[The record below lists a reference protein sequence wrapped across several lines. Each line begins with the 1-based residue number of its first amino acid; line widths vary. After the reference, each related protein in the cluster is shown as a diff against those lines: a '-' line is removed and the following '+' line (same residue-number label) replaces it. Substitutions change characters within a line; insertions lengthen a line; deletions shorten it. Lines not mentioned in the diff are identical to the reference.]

1 MSKRAAAFLQR
12 MMLAC
17 CCLFAVSQPNAQ
29 TLSLN
34 EQFVAGWNLAGNSAD
49 SALDVAGVFGGADT
63 AGNVVSVWSWNAAQS
78 KWAFYSPK
86 LSATALTDYAN
97 QKGYDLLQ
105 VITPGAG
112 YWINASG
119 PFSLP
124 ARSVSPVKLLGLQPG
139 WNLTSV
145 GRDLAATDA
154 AALIKSASGA
164 DPLTLWAWDSTGG
177 KWFFYAPSLA
187 AGALQSYITQKGY
200 LDFTAQGRSLNAGTG
215 FWVNATGAATASVVQ
230 STPPSAV
237 TGTVLFASPMSRV
250 GFVDIDTDGTRSVI
264 FQNPPVAGQPDIAPT
279 RIASI
284 VVDEPGGAHY
294 EAQFDGQGVPSSIRF
309 DDFRFDVG
317 AVDMTTG
324 TVDLRLSRNGA
335 TVQDFVGLDVGSKL
349 SAQDITVMTAWR
361 SNAIS
366 ANWTDPFANVK
377 PCAPGVDRNS
387 DLDTWWD
394 CIERD
399 TRHMVWEISA
409 KGHVTADLVLS
420 AAESLTDPATY
431 TTLIARANAA
441 GARLQRIT
449 DRVLQVGNKVSTLT
463 GTAAQ
468 KLAGLLG
475 TDTKLITD
483 PVASSDTGAS
493 DAAEIGADAQAILAT
508 PWPTGMKRLDAAS
521 VAIPTTT
528 TSTTT
533 TTTTTTTVG
542 STTTTTL
549 GPACRTDAE
558 CSSYTTG
565 DPMEDQLWTTLRCP
579 QPFTKLARVDLPG
592 YLLEFKRGLSGGAAS
607 DGSSAAVKYLQD
619 YLVKANSQAPTV
631 HCYDNTD
638 IYAASPPARRISIV
652 FNDVSKG
659 WVNWVG
665 RNTGPY
671 YNKPYGEN
679 TLYYVSQTTPPT
691 LAVRR
696 HFDDNG
702 KRTGEYREFCDGVI
716 SLREGTYTD
725 DKPSGTWFSYTCPG
739 HLPSG
744 ETRYDDQ
751 GVAIYG
757 KETAYWPNST
767 TVSAIYVS
775 SLANGSY
782 DFSATHYDKSG
793 ALCTQPATQWKAGQA
808 TCNQ

>member
-1 MSKRAAAFLQR
+1 MSKRAAALLQR
-12 MMLAC
+12 MVIAW
-17 CCLFAVSQPNAQ
+17 CCLFAIAQSNAQ

-49 SALDVAGVFGGADT
+49 TALDVAGVFGGPDN
-63 AGNVVSVWSWNAAQS
+63 AGNVVSVWSWNAAQG

-86 LSATALTDYAN
+86 LSATALTDYAG
-97 QKGYDLLQ
+97 QKGYELLQ

-112 YWINASG
+112 YWINASA

-145 GRDLAATDA
+145 GRDLSASDAT
-154 AALIKSASGA
+154 ALIKSASGS
-164 DPLTLWAWDSTGG
+164 DPLTLWAWDNAGG

-200 LDFTAQGRSLNAGTG
+200 LDFTTQGRSLSAGTG
-215 FWVNATGAATASVVQ
+215 FWVNAAGAASASVVQ
-230 STPPSAV
+230 STPLSAV

-250 GFVDIDTDGTRSVI
+250 GMVDIDTDGVRSVI

-294 EAQFDGQGVPSSIRF
+294 EAQFDGQGVPSSIQF

-317 AVDMTTG
+317 AVNMTTG
-324 TVDLRLSRNGA
+324 AVDVRLSRGGSL
-335 TVQDFVGLDVGSKL
+335 VQNFAGLDVGSKL

-377 PCAPGVDRNS
+377 PCAPGVNRDS

-431 TTLIARANAA
+431 NTLIAKANAA

-475 TDTKLITD
+475 TDTKLIAD

-493 DAAEIGADAQAILAT
+493 DAAEIGADAQALLAS
-508 PWPTGMKRLDAAS
+508 PSPAGMKRLDAAS

-528 TSTTT
+528 TSTTA

-542 STTTTTL
+542 STTSTTL
-549 GPACRTDAE
+549 SPACRTDAE
-558 CSSYTTG
+558 CGSYTTG
-565 DPMEDQLWTTLRCP
+565 DPMEDQLWTALRCP
-579 QPFTKLARVDLPG
+579 QPFTQLARVDLPG
-592 YLLEFKRGLSGGAAS
+592 YLLEFKRGQSGAAAA
-607 DGSSAAVKYLQD
+607 DGSSAAIKYLQD
-619 YLVKANSQAPTV
+619 YMTKSNSQAPTV
-631 HCYDNTD
+631 YCYDSPD
-638 IYAASPPARRISIV
+638 IYSVSAPARRISIG
-652 FNDVSKG
+652 FSDISKAA
-659 WVNWVG
+659 VKWVG
-665 RNTGPY
+665 RSIGPY
-671 YNKPYGEN
+671 YSKAYGEYSRYF
-679 TLYYVSQTTPPT
+679 LPPATPA
-691 LAVRR
+691 LAVRGYY
-696 HFDDNG
+696 DDTG
-702 KRTGEYREFCDGVI
+702 KRTGEYHEYCDGVTV
-716 SLREGTYTD
+716 SREGTYTD
-725 DKPSGTWFSYTCPG
+725 DLQSGTWFSYTCPD
-739 HLPSG
+739 HRPTG
-744 ETRYDDQ
+744 EARFDDK

-757 KETAYWPNST
+757 KETDYWPNST
-767 TVSAIYVS
+767 TLMSIYVS
-775 SLANGSY
+775 TLSNGIY
-782 DFSATHYDKSG
+782 DFSATHYDQSG
-793 ALCTQPATQWKAGQA
+793 AVCSKPATQWKAGQA